1 MSRKNV
7 QQWLAEFRQE
17 TGIGRHQAQTI
28 SILSGKGGVGKT
40 SLAISLAKVL
50 AKRFQV
56 LLIDCDYNL
65 SNTAVKLNLPLN
77 NNFYELVRGEKTFT
91 QAIYRPDNFHLL
103 AGCNGNIELFENALP
118 VDQIIIEIMAA
129 VENQYDYIL
138 LDCPAGMQKRI
149 LNLNAYCDYR
159 FIVATADKASLTD
172 AYALIKILQTQY
184 GIRQNYLVANKIATP
199 QQFWQMASALESTVE
214 NFLHGRL
221 HILGQ
226 IGIEPGINDLS
237 GPNLSPKLDQA
248 LETLLENFQ
257 KNQPQTAPLQF
268 GDNSAALLRQE
279 QE

>member
-17 TGIGRHQAQTI
+17 SLLGRHRAQTI

-77 NNFYELVRGEKTFT
+77 NNFYEFVRGEKSFA
-91 QAIYRPDNFHLL
+91 QAIYHPANFHLL

-129 VENQYDYIL
+129 VENRYDYIL

-184 GIRQNYLVANKIATP
+184 GIRQNYLIANKIATP

-226 IGIEPGINDLS
+226 IGILPGLNDL
-237 GPNLSPKLDQA
+237 GDAAEAPLDQSLA
-248 LETLLENFQ
+248 TILETFL
-257 KNQPQTAPLQF
+257 KNRPQTAPLQVVEPP
-268 GDNSAALLRQE
+268 AEYLRQE

>member
-7 QQWLAEFRQE
+7 QQWLAEFRE
-17 TGIGRHQAQTI
+17 EAGIGRHRAKTI

-40 SLAISLAKVL
+40 TLAISLAKVL

-77 NNFYELVRGEKTFT
+77 NNFYELVRGEKSFT

-226 IGIEPGINDLS
+226 IGIETGINDLS
-237 GPNLSPKLDQA
+237 GLALPPKLDQS

-268 GDNSAALLRQE
+268 ADNSAAFLRQE

>member
-7 QQWLAEFRQE
+7 QQWLAEFRAE
-17 TGIGRHQAQTI
+17 TGIGQHRAKTI

-91 QAIYRPDNFHLL
+91 QAIYRPANFHLL

-184 GIRQNYLVANKIATP
+184 GIRQNYLVANKIATS

-237 GPNLSPKLDQA
+237 GPQLEAKLDQA
-248 LETLLENFQ
+248 LETLLENFV

-268 GDNSAALLRQE
+268 VDNSAALLRQE